1 MSVNLSPL
9 AGAGWQFFD
18 DNGDPLAG
26 GLLYTYTAGTT
37 SPQTTYTDDTGGT
50 PNANPI
56 VLDSA
61 GRVSGAVWL
70 TSGVSYK
77 FVLQDADAVQIGVWD
92 DVFGINDIGT
102 VAFQTQLDA
111 LLPAEF
117 ASPPPI
123 GDVAPNTGAFT
134 TLDATTLT
142 ATTATIT
149 NLTVN
154 TSATGNGFDSLFASP
169 PVNIGSTAA
178 AGGTFKFLNTAPV
191 VVTYS
196 AAVTIDCALSNVFT
210 MTFGAGDVSTVA
222 FSNLKDGQTIRW
234 FITQDGTG
242 GRTIDWTGFTPQ
254 LIWLNGVASTLK
266 TGANDVDMLE
276 MTYRSS
282 TNAWYASLQS
292 SIGAIAESLTT
303 NGYTQFPNGLYLLWG
318 SSTVSNNSSA
328 TVTFPGSVTMTTF
341 SRVVVSGGEGGAGAS
356 ENNPYVTACSTT
368 GFTVFNARN
377 AVITFFWIGVGY

>member
-18 DNGDPLAG
+18 NDGEPLAG

-37 SPQTTYTDDTGGT
+37 TPQTTYTDDTGGT

-56 VLDSA
+56 VLDAA

-77 FVLQDADAVQIGVWD
+77 FLLQDSNAVQIGVWD

-102 VAFQTQLDA
+102 VAFQTQLA
-111 LLPAEF
+111 SLLPAEF
-117 ASPPPI
+117 SSPPPI

-134 TLDATTLT
+134 TLTATTLT
-142 ATTATIT
+142 ATTATHT

-154 TSATGNGFDSLFASP
+154 TSATGNGFNGLFASP

-178 AGGTFKFLNTAPV
+178 AGGTFKFLHTAPV
-191 VVTYS
+191 AVTYG

-210 MTFGAGDVSTVA
+210 MTFGAGNVSTVA

-234 FITQDGTG
+234 FITQDATG
-242 GRTIDWTGFTPQ
+242 GRTIDWNGFTPQ
-254 LIWLNGVASTLK
+254 LIWLNGVAAALK
-266 TGANDVDMLE
+266 TGANAVDMLE
-276 MTYRSS
+276 MTYRAS
-282 TNAWYASLQS
+282 TNAWYATLQS
-292 SIGAIAESLTT
+292 SAGAIAESLTT
-303 NGYTQFPNGLYLLWG
+303 NGYTQMPNGLYILWG
-318 SSTVSNNSSA
+318 SSTVSNNTSA
-328 TVTFPGSVTMTTF
+328 TVTFPGGVTMSTF
-341 SRVVVSGGEGGAGAS
+341 SRVVISGGDGGAGAT

-368 GFTVFNARN
+368 GFTVFNSRN
-377 AVITFFWIGVGY
+377 AVVTFFWIGVGY